1 MKPERNNPYHREGG
15 VALITVLLVFAI
27 ATVIAG
33 SIVERNFMDIRRMER
48 QLVYGQTWQYAL
60 AGEAFARQVL
70 YTDFAD
76 AQPLRREDIPER
88 PGLVYKMTET
98 FEQGELDVSI
108 FDLQARFNINNLVGG
123 TEEDNNRAR
132 QQFGRLLENLFVE
145 PKAIEALLNWDDV
158 HTVPGADTSGGSGP
172 TAEQTHSWS
181 STNWLIT
188 HLSELYSLDGI
199 DRETV
204 GKLMPYL
211 SALPPPVAVN
221 VDTAPEPVQQAVTD
235 TEVTTRSRYFMVYV
249 RSTFADQPLSLMTV
263 LYRHPETGRV
273 RMLSRDRG
281 GDYIPESVDNRHT

>member
-1 MKPERNNPYHREGG
+1 MKPEWNNPYRRQGG

-33 SIVERNFMDIRRMER
+33 SIVERNFMDILRTGR
-48 QLVYGQTWQYAL
+48 QLAYAQTWQYAL

-70 YTDFAD
+70 YTDFAG

-88 PGLVYKMTET
+88 PDLVYKMTET

-145 PKAIEALLNWDDV
+145 PNAIEALLNRDDV

-172 TAEQTHSWS
+172 TPEQTHSWS

-221 VDTAPEPVQQAVTD
+221 VDSAPEPVVQAVTG

-249 RSTFADQPLSLMTV
+249 RSTFADQTLSLMTV

>member
-1 MKPERNNPYHREGG
+1 MKPERNNPYRRQGG

-33 SIVERNFMDIRRMER
+33 SIVERNFMDILRTGR
-48 QLVYGQTWQYAL
+48 QLAYAQTWQYAL

-88 PGLVYKMTET
+88 PDLVYKMTET

-132 QQFGRLLENLFVE
+132 QHFGRLLENLFVE

-158 HTVPGADTSGGSGP
+158 HTVPDADTSGGSAP
-172 TAEQTHSWS
+172 TPEQTPSWS

-221 VDTAPEPVQQAVTD
+221 VDSAPEPVVQAVTD
-235 TEVTTRSRYFMVYV
+235 TDVTTRSRYFMVYV
-249 RSTFADQPLSLMTV
+249 RSTFADQTLSLMTV

-281 GDYIPESVDNRHT
+281 GDYIPESVDNKHT

>member
-1 MKPERNNPYHREGG
+1 MKPERNNPYRRQGG
-15 VALITVLLVFAI
+15 VALITVLLVFTI

-33 SIVERNFMDIRRMER
+33 SIVERNFMDVRRMER

-60 AGEAFARQVL
+60 AGEAFARQIL
-70 YTDFAD
+70 YADFAD

-132 QQFGRLLENLFVE
+132 QQFGRLLENLFIE
-145 PKAIEALLNWDDV
+145 PKAIEVLLNWDDV
-158 HTVPGADTSGGSGP
+158 HTVPGADTSGGSAP
-172 TAEQTHSWS
+172 TAEQIHSWS

-188 HLSELYSLDGI
+188 HLSELYSLDEI

-221 VDTAPEPVQQAVTD
+221 VGTAPEPVLQAVTD
-235 TEVTTRSRYFMVYV
+235 TDVTTRSRYFMVYV
-249 RSTFADQPLSLMTV
+249 RSTFADQPLSLITV

-273 RMLSRDRG
+273 QLLSRDRG
-281 GDYIPESVDNRHT
+281 GDYIPENEDNKHT